1 MNFFDSPVLNS
12 PYHIPQRHWELGP
25 EGRPTDRILQARR
38 SSELLTVLPATS
50 TTSARAQT
58 SMIFDDALSTAT
70 TDMSPSKIV
79 NELRQELAVWRQ
91 LANPAQWNVTPV
103 TQRLLQ
109 HWRAIQADETQLIR
123 PFFCQLEAVEAA
135 IWLAEVA
142 PQGGARGKRF
152 LDRIKI
158 ANNFAVL
165 PEDVA
170 PQATMPDLMR
180 IAFKLATGTGKTTVM
195 AMLIAWQ
202 TLNAVRAPNSRRFSR
217 GFLVVTPG
225 ITIRDRLRVLMPNDP
240 HSYYASRSLVP
251 HDLLPD
257 MNKAKVVITNY
268 HAFKLRETFDAAAGT
283 RRALEGHGA
292 ALDTLETEGQMVQ
305 RVMGDLMSLKN
316 VVVIND
322 EAHRCYRE
330 RPVLKQEKLTGEER
344 REAEE
349 NSEAARLWL
358 HFLR

>member
-1 MNFFDSPVLNS
+1 MV
-12 PYHIPQRHWELGP
+12 
-25 EGRPTDRILQARR
+25 
-38 SSELLTVLPATS
+38 
-50 TTSARAQT
+50 
-58 SMIFDDALSTAT
+58 FDDALSTAT

-109 HWRAIQADETQLIR
+109 HWRAIQVDETQMIR

-142 PQGGARGKRF
+142 PQGGSRGKRF

-180 IAFKLATGTGKTTVM
+180 IAFKLATGAGKTTVM

-240 HSYYASRSLVP
+240 GSYYASRSLLP

-257 MNKAKVVITNY
+257 MNKPQAVDRVGRSFHEPVLAHELVDRGAQPRLVAVTGEP
-268 HAFKLRETFDAAAGT
+268 L
-283 RRALEGHGA
+283 RALTHG
-292 ALDTLETEGQMVQ
+292 
-305 RVMGDLMSLKN
+305 S
-316 VVVIND
+316 
-322 EAHRCYRE
+322 
-330 RPVLKQEKLTGEER
+330 EEV
-344 REAEE
+344 
-349 NSEAARLWL
+349 
-358 HFLR
+358 